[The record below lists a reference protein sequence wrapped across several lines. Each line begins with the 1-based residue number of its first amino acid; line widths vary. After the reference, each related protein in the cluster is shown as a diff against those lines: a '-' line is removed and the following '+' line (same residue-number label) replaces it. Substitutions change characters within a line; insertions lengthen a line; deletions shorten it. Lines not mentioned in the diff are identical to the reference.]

1 MPLLCNPVLCA
12 SGFSICTVRNMT
24 IPTVQSHEVKSKNPG
39 YGVCTLQSEKTLG
52 PKLLAL
58 SSGVLYTEY
67 EYTPIGSD
75 LSLPTGRC

>member
-1 MPLLCNPVLCA
+1 
-12 SGFSICTVRNMT
+12 MT

-67 EYTPIGSD
+67 EYTLLDPIC
-75 LSLPTGRC
+75 LFLPEDFDSPPPADGG